1 MSTRDEV
8 REALDITAGTWNNYI
23 ADGVI
28 VKQKAT
34 EYDTNEVAKGI
45 IRYQRTTTRK
55 LAGEKTGLL
64 KKLDAAL
71 GKVVSGAISGDGGT
85 SESEHDKLKKEIDLE
100 ITKEKLIK
108 IRHENKVRKKE
119 VMPVENVF
127 TFVTSIASEFAAFL
141 DPIVGK
147 LKQSVPDMNAKAH
160 DDLTKTMAIGRN
172 NLSRHIE
179 GKTTNE
185 FIQLFNPD
193 SNLGDDDE

>member
-71 GKVVSGAISGDGGT
+71 TKAGSGAISGDGGV
-85 SESEHDKLKKEIDLE
+85 SESEHDKVKKEIDLE